1 MSYLSLYRKY
11 RSQSFDEVSGQEH
24 VTRTLQNALRAGR
37 VAHAYLFSGPRGTGK
52 TSTARL
58 LARALNCEQGP
69 GPAPCGECTACQEI
83 RDGVSPSVIEIDAAS
98 SRGIDE
104 IRDLRQRVM
113 TVPSQA
119 GARKVF
125 IVDEVHMLTT
135 EACNA
140 LLKTLEEPPA
150 HVLFVLAT
158 TDAQKLP
165 QTILSR
171 CQRFEFRRGS
181 VSLVGERL
189 KHVAEAE
196 GYTVEPEAVRLVAR
210 ASGGS
215 WRDAIS
221 LLEQVLSYGG
231 SPVTAETAAAVLGAV
246 GEAEL
251 LELADGLARSEGRT
265 VYPIVER
272 LISEGTEPR
281 QLARDL
287 GEHLR
292 ALLMADAGALPE
304 DAFGEETRRR
314 LVEQSAAFGT
324 GRLVAALEALAQ
336 AEKEMRW
343 SDSGRVV
350 LEVALAR
357 VMLAGSSALSPG
369 PSPHVGRGEAQGR
382 EAGARRDLTPGPS
395 PGRRGEPKEPAGVG
409 VAQPE
414 RQAALVEDQTEGA
427 AEAEPAAATAEAPAA
442 VEVGR
447 PAEFDPFGQ
456 EELPQEVVGGPAAAS
471 ARERDPARLAR
482 SAPDAGAGEVTNEFE
497 AISRRWNVVVEELKR
512 ARAVTTAALLAEA
525 EPVRCEGDTLVIGF
539 RYSVL
544 RDKWERGDNR
554 QRLAAA
560 LQSVFGQKLL
570 VRSEVLGEP
579 ASGGTPAAGPPT
591 AGDGGASV
599 GRNKA
604 AETTAVGE
612 TAAPTSSR
620 EGARE
625 RPVPAGRP
633 ANGSGMLEGEPLLHE
648 VIATFEGQIVE
659 DRRE

>member
-58 LARALNCEQGP
+58 LARALNCELGP
-69 GPAPCGECTACQEI
+69 GPTPCGECTSCHEI

-150 HVLFVLAT
+150 HVLFILAT

-231 SPVTAETAAAVLGAV
+231 ETVTAESAAEVLGAV

-251 LELADGLARSEGRT
+251 LALADGLAHADGRT
-265 VYPIVER
+265 VYPTVER

-292 ALLMADAGALPE
+292 SLLMADAGALPG
-304 DAFGEETRRR
+304 DAYGAETRRR
-314 LVEQSAAFGT
+314 LDEQAAAFGT
-324 GRLVAALEALAQ
+324 WRLVSALEALAQ

-357 VMLAGSSALSPG
+357 VMMSGAAPALSPG
-369 PSPHVGRGEAQGR
+369 VSTA
-382 EAGARRDLTPGPS
+382 LTPGPS
-395 PGRRGEPKEPAGVG
+395 PNAGRGVTKLSAVPGGREREPEAVAKPVNRPAPGKAVEKPVAMSQPAATPEQTAEPVPVGEP
-409 VAQPE
+409 
-414 RQAALVEDQTEGA
+414 LD
-427 AEAEPAAATAEAPAA
+427 
-442 VEVGR
+442 
-447 PAEFDPFGQ
+447 FDPFEN
-456 EELPQEVVGGPAAAS
+456 EELLEPVAGRQSSVS
-471 ARERDPARLAR
+471 
-482 SAPDAGAGEVTNEFE
+482 DAGNGAEQLASVGPPSAGDCDGVADLA
-497 AISRRWNVVVEELKR
+497 AIRRRWNVVVEELKR
-512 ARAVTTAALLAEA
+512 ARPMTTSALLAEA
-525 EPVRCEGDTLVIGF
+525 EPLRCEGDTLVIGF

-560 LQSVFGQKLL
+560 LQSVYGQTLV
-570 VRSEVLGEP
+570 VRSEVLGDEP
-579 ASGGTPAAGPPT
+579 AGGGKSGGVQAAERGRGTGARSVAREAT
-591 AGDGGASV
+591 AGSERAGASAP
-599 GRNKA
+599 GSAEAPPSA
-604 AETTAVGE
+604 ARSGNR
-612 TAAPTSSR
+612 S
-620 EGARE
+620 
-625 RPVPAGRP
+625 
-633 ANGSGMLEGEPLLHE
+633 GSLEGEALLHE
-648 VIATFEGQIVE
+648 VIAAFDGQIVE
-659 DRRE
+659 DSQG